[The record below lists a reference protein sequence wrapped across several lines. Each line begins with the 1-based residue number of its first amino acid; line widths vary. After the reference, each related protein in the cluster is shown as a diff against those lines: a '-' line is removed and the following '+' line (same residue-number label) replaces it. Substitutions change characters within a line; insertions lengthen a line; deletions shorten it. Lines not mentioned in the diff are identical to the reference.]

1 MALCVVITEPGIDL
15 IFTENPI
22 FFAGGIII
30 GHDKIAKKAERLL
43 INFSSERVI
52 DFQFIFSSLNLLLS
66 T

>member
-30 GHDKIAKKAERLL
+30 GHDKIAKKTERLL
-43 INFSSERVI
+43 INF
-52 DFQFIFSSLNLLLS
+52 FQRTGNRLPVHI
-66 T
+66 